1 MSYLHIKLGRIEE
14 ANYINRL
21 MNGTPPA
28 PDVAGYVHFNK
39 PPPPKPDD
47 IIKVWIANPDKDG
60 WLMMVEMPR
69 SQHEAEVKAMNDAF
83 DAKQREKNNG

>member
-1 MSYLHIKLGRIEE
+1 MSYLHTKLCSIAEV
-14 ANYINRL
+14 NYINRL

-28 PDVAGYVHFNK
+28 RDVVGFVHFDA
-39 PPPPKPDD
+39 PPLPKPDD
-47 IIKVWIANPDKDG
+47 IIKVWKANPDKDG

-83 DAKQREKNNG
+83 DAKQRELT